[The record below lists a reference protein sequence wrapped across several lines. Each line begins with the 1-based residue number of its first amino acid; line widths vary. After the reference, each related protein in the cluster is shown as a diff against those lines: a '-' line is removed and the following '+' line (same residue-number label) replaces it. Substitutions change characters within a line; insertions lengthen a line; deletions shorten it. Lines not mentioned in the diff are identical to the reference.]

1 MNMNPLVTIIIPV
14 YNGQEY
20 LKRCID
26 SILNQEF
33 QNYELILA
41 DDGSTDDSGKLC
53 DQYAAVDS
61 RIRTIHKP
69 NTGVSDTRNQ
79 ALNIARGTYIQF
91 VDSDDWISPES
102 TSLMIRSME
111 MYNCDLVISDFYRVS
126 GEHLARKGDINETR
140 ILSREEFASFMMEN
154 PADFYYGVLWNKL
167 YKREIIEKNHIRMDI
182 KISWCEDFLFNLEYI
197 RHAHSFYALQAPVY
211 YYVKRKGSLI
221 SQGMNISSTL
231 RMKINVFEYY
241 NGFYKDIY
249 DGEDYNNIRPQI
261 YRFLL
266 AVARDGAVLPLPG
279 RKKLGMERSHL
290 HNQALSDEGPPMDNY
305 RFRKLLEY
313 QLEIISRKNNITLE
327 ESRLLY
333 HLYFVRQYESMKE
346 MSDFVQMSPQKTSFL
361 LQKLVKKKIIASV
374 SDRTKTEITF
384 LPDAAHIIKDF
395 EMVEQDFDSVRFSSF
410 SPEEQENYRAMTSQ
424 AQENIGEFLSRI

>member
-1 MNMNPLVTIIIPV
+1 
-14 YNGQEY
+14 
-20 LKRCID
+20 
-26 SILNQEF
+26 
-33 QNYELILA
+33 
-41 DDGSTDDSGKLC
+41 
-53 DQYAAVDS
+53 
-61 RIRTIHKP
+61 
-69 NTGVSDTRNQ
+69 
-79 ALNIARGTYIQF
+79 
-91 VDSDDWISPES
+91 
-102 TSLMIRSME
+102 
-111 MYNCDLVISDFYRVS
+111 
-126 GEHLARKGDINETR
+126 
-140 ILSREEFASFMMEN
+140 
-154 PADFYYGVLWNKL
+154 
-167 YKREIIEKNHIRMDI
+167 MDI

-290 HNQALSDEGPPMDNY
+290 HNQALSDEGLPMDNY

-346 MSDFVQMSPQKTSFL
+346 MSDFVQMSPL
-361 LQKLVKKKIIASV
+361 
-374 SDRTKTEITF
+374 
-384 LPDAAHIIKDF
+384 IKDF

-424 AQENIGEFLSRI
+424 VQENIGEFLSRI

>member
-154 PADFYYGVLWNKL
+154 PADFYYGVSWNKL

-182 KISWCEDFLFNLEYI
+182 KSSWCEDFLFNLEYI

-266 AVARDGAVLPLPG
+266 AVARDGSVLPLPG

-290 HNQALSDEGPPMDNY
+290 HNQALSDEGLPMDNY

-424 AQENIGEFLSRI
+424 VQENIGEFLSRI

>member
-1 MNMNPLVTIIIPV
+1 
-14 YNGQEY
+14 
-20 LKRCID
+20 
-26 SILNQEF
+26 
-33 QNYELILA
+33 
-41 DDGSTDDSGKLC
+41 
-53 DQYAAVDS
+53 
-61 RIRTIHKP
+61 
-69 NTGVSDTRNQ
+69 
-79 ALNIARGTYIQF
+79 
-91 VDSDDWISPES
+91 
-102 TSLMIRSME
+102 MIRSME

-290 HNQALSDEGPPMDNY
+290 HNQALSDEGLPMDNY

-361 LQKLVKKKIIASV
+361 LQKLVKKKMIASV

-424 AQENIGEFLSRI
+424 VQENIGEFLSRI